1 MKHRE
6 LRARLIETALKMNAL
21 GLNQGRS
28 GNLSARTA
36 RGFLITPSGVAYE
49 EMRPSDIVEM
59 KLDGSIEGSR
69 RPSSEWRFHLDIYVA
84 RTQAGAVVH
93 AHPMFATT
101 LACLGR
107 DIPAFHYMIAVAG
120 GDSIRCAPYATF
132 GTKKLSQ
139 HALRAL
145 EGRNACLL
153 ANHGMTAIGETLA
166 KALELALEVETLA
179 AQYWRA
185 LQIGRPKPL
194 PKAEMA
200 RVLKKFASYG
210 RQPAPEKPRKPQSR
224 KSPRRR

>member
-6 LRARLIETALKMNAL
+6 LRARLIETALKMNEL

-28 GNLSARTA
+28 GNLSVRAA
-36 RGFLITPSGVAYE
+36 RGLLVTPSGIAYE
-49 EMRPSDIVEM
+49 EMRPSDIVEI
-59 KLDGSIEGSR
+59 KLDGSIIGPR
-69 RPSSEWRFHLDIYVA
+69 QPSSEWRFHLDIFAA
-84 RTQAGAVVH
+84 RADVGAVVH

-101 LACLGR
+101 LACLRRG
-107 DIPAFHYMIAVAG
+107 IPAFHYMIAVAG

-132 GTKKLSQ
+132 GTKKLSRY
-139 HALRAL
+139 ALAAL

-153 ANHGMTAIGETLA
+153 ANHGMIAMGETLA
-166 KALELALEVETLA
+166 EALELGLEVETLA

-185 LQIGRPKPL
+185 LQIGKPKLL

-210 RQPAPEKPRKPQSR
+210 RQPAPGKPRKPS
-224 KSPRRR
+224 RRR

>member
-6 LRARLIETALKMNAL
+6 LRARLIETALKMNEL

-28 GNLSARTA
+28 GNLSVRAA
-36 RGFLITPSGVAYE
+36 RGLLVTPSGIAYE
-49 EMRPSDIVEM
+49 EMRPSDIVEI
-59 KLDGSIEGSR
+59 KLDGSIIGPR
-69 RPSSEWRFHLDIYVA
+69 QPSSEWRFHLDIFAA
-84 RTQAGAVVH
+84 RADVGAVVH

-101 LACLGR
+101 LACLRRG
-107 DIPAFHYMIAVAG
+107 IPAFHYMIAVAG

-132 GTKKLSQ
+132 GTKKLSRY
-139 HALRAL
+139 ALAAL

-153 ANHGMTAIGETLA
+153 ANHGMIAMGETLA
-166 KALELALEVETLA
+166 EALELGLEVETLA

-185 LQIGRPKPL
+185 LQIGKPKLL

-210 RQPAPEKPRKPQSR
+210 RQPAPGKPRKP
-224 KSPRRR
+224 PRRR